1 MSANI
6 YLLLLPGKTFDIFSY
21 FMLVYDNQDFPEAAM
36 KASWQARQFLISVE
50 ILSFYDKDLKA
61 LFFYCE
67 KKPSWKF

>member
-21 FMLVYDNQDFPEAAM
+21 FMLVYDNQDIPEAAM
-36 KASWQARQFLISVE
+36 KASWQARQFLISVQ

-61 LFFYCE
+61 QFFFIAR
-67 KKPSWKF
+67 KKPI